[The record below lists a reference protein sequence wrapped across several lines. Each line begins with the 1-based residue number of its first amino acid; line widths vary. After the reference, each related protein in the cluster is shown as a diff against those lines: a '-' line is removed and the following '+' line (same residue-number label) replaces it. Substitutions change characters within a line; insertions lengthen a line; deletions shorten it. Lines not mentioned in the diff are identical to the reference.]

1 MGAASAAWDRAD
13 DSEAAADRHKCPFE
27 ALSRFLSARGLR
39 YMWRA
44 AISGGGAEGTMQQ
57 RWGLPIVAWPSR
69 LRPNYWDGVALPLVL
84 GSVVLLAWASR
95 QMGAPYRLGQALAI
109 SLDPRYLPEYG
120 LRTVLRMA
128 LALAASLAFSLAYA
142 AFAAKSRRAEK
153 LLIPVLDILQSVP
166 ILGFLS
172 ITVTGFIALFPG
184 SLMGYEC
191 AAIFAIFTSQAWNM
205 TFSLYQSFIGVPQ
218 DLREAARMYHLS
230 PWQSFWQLE
239 VPFATPQLIWNMMM
253 SVSGGWFFVVASEA
267 ISVNGQDVKLPGIG
281 SYIAL
286 AIEQRDL
293 AAVGYAILAMLV
305 LILIYD
311 QLLFRPLLAWAQ
323 RFKVEAVTQDEIEPP
338 WFLIMLQ
345 RARLFDVMRSVF
357 DEAAALLSRLAR
369 RAAPRRAGAHRL
381 RFGAAGARWAD
392 LVWNGLLIAGV
403 AYALIDIAR
412 FVDSEVGLR
421 EVLHVLLLGLC
432 TLARVVVLI
441 ALAALIWVPIGV
453 WIGLRPRLA
462 RRVQPIVQFLAAF
475 PANLFFP
482 VAVVAIL
489 RFHLNVEIWV
499 SPLMILGTQW
509 YILFNV
515 IAGTLALPTDY
526 QFVASNLG
534 VSRFLWWRRLIL
546 PAIFPAF
553 VTGAV
558 TASGGSWNASIVAEI
573 VRWGNDTLVATG
585 IGAYIAEATEKGDF
599 PRIALGICVLCV
611 YVLLFN
617 RLLWRRLY
625 LLAEERLRLD

>member
-1 MGAASAAWDRAD
+1 MIAKRSRRPPAARSWFIRRLICATSLDY
-13 DSEAAADRHKCPFE
+13 
-27 ALSRFLSARGLR
+27 LR
-39 YMWRA
+39 Y
-44 AISGGGAEGTMQQ
+44 ISGISRTPDRVRRAMQQ

-69 LRPNYWDGVALPLVL
+69 LRPNAWDGVALPLVL
-84 GSVVLLAWASR
+84 GTIILLAWASQ
-95 QMGAPYRLGQALAI
+95 QMSAPYRVGQPLPI
-109 SLDPRYLPEYG
+109 SLDPRNLPEYG

-128 LALAASLAFSLAYA
+128 LALAVSLGFSLGYA
-142 AFAAKSRRAEK
+142 ALAAKSRRAEK

-172 ITVTGFIALFPG
+172 ITVTGFVALFPG
-184 SLMGYEC
+184 SLLGYEC

-239 VPFATPQLIWNMMM
+239 VPYALPNLVWNMMM

-267 ISVNGQDVKLPGIG
+267 ISVSGENVLLPGIG

-286 AIEQRDL
+286 AIDRSDL
-293 AAVGYAILAMLV
+293 TAVGYAILTMLV
-305 LILIYD
+305 FILIYD

-323 RFKVEAVTQDEIEPP
+323 RFKVEAIGQDEIEPP
-338 WFLIMLQ
+338 WFLTMLQ
-345 RARLFDVMRSVF
+345 RARLFDLLRALF
-357 DEAAALLSRLAR
+357 DAAASLVSRAH
-369 RAAPRRAGAHRL
+369 RAVPRPERPLRVPLPAPRWIDLAWNLILILGTLAML
-381 RFGAAGARWAD
+381 AA
-392 LVWNGLLIAGV
+392 I
-403 AYALIDIAR
+403 IQ
-412 FVDSEVGLR
+412 FVRSEVGLG
-421 EVLHVLLLGLC
+421 EVLHVFLLGLI
-432 TLARVVVLI
+432 TMARVVVLI
-441 ALAALIWVPIGV
+441 VLAALVWVPIGV

-462 RRVQPIVQFLAAF
+462 RRVQPVVQFLAAF

-482 VAVVAIL
+482 GVVYLIVA
-489 RFHLNVEIWV
+489 FHLNVEIWI

-534 VSRFLWWRRLIL
+534 VTRWLWWRRLVL
-546 PAIFPAF
+546 PGIFPAF

-558 TASGGSWNASIVAEI
+558 TASGGSWNASIVAE
-573 VRWGNDTLVATG
+573 VVKWGDTTLVATG
-585 IGAYIAEATEKGDF
+585 IGAYIAQETQQGDF
-599 PRIALGICVLCV
+599 PRIALGITVLCL

-625 LLAEERLRLD
+625 NLAEERLRLD